1 MSPVV
6 SPALSPQ
13 PAPRVATVCSFLSSF
28 WASPNWRWECLS
40 YPSQVHGWSRTGF
53 AFLAPGS
60 ALSGLSHWHIVT
72 PLSWLWDRS
81 PLAWQVLGFAAKN
94 DRFLSMG
101 SNTWYFCKDWELP
114 PSEMQSCSPSTGQ
127 GLPQMP
133 CKGSSCLEKPWLSA
147 CFAQFCI
154 MVVHCYFISLISFL
168 RLMTLR
174 ILIVLIFF
182 FFKSATLVVLR
193 VVTLEMVRT
202 LGKTA
207 FQR

>member
-114 PSEMQSCSPSTGQ
+114 LQRCNHAVQAQDRVCPRCLVRAPPVLKSH
-127 GLPQMP
+127 
-133 CKGSSCLEKPWLSA
+133 GSLLALLSFVSWL
-147 CFAQFCI
+147 
-154 MVVHCYFISLISFL
+154 FIVILSLLSRFWDWWL
-168 RLMTLR
+168 Y
-174 ILIVLIFF
+174 V
-182 FFKSATLVVLR
+182 S
-193 VVTLEMVRT
+193 
-202 LGKTA
+202 
-207 FQR
+207 